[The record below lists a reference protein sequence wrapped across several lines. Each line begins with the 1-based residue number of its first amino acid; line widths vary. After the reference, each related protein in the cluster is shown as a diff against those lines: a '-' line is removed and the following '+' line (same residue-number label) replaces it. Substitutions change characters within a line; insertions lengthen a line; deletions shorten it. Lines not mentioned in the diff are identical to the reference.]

1 MKRITYICDKCKKEF
16 DRKNIVQLVVQ
27 KVNCGGDLQ
36 KNSNE
41 FCVPCYD
48 GLMHAYDTYMNFK
61 DPIVEKTDTENKR
74 DVVAEES
81 GNVPT
86 RKEQPTKKEGNETTA
101 KEELKTGP
109 MTPSE
114 ISIIMRMDAEGKS
127 PEEIAEAIHRTVRG
141 VNRSIT
147 TRKNKM
153 VTKEEVS
160 DIKESGVSEGK
171 KIDVSGIIAL
181 AKAGWTPRQIAGEH
195 GLTAEEVS
203 EILSEHRKKS

>member
-16 DRKNIVQLVVQ
+16 DRKNIVQIAIQ
-27 KVNCGGDLQ
+27 KVNCGDAPQ
-36 KNSNE
+36 KASNE
-41 FCVPCYD
+41 FCVPCYN
-48 GLMHAYDTYMNFK
+48 GLMTMYDTYVNFK
-61 DPIVEKTDTENKR
+61 DPVVEKTDMEGPKSTEEVKVNSAT
-74 DVVAEES
+74 V
-81 GNVPT
+81 
-86 RKEQPTKKEGNETTA
+86 
-101 KEELKTGP
+101 KTGA

-127 PEEIAEAIHRTVRG
+127 PEEIAKAIHRTVRG

-147 TRKNKM
+147 THKNKM

-160 DIKESGVSEGK
+160 DIKESDVSEGK

-195 GLTAEEVS
+195 DITAEEVS
-203 EILSEHRKKS
+203 EILSEYRKKS

>member
-16 DRKNIVQLVVQ
+16 DKKNIVQIVVQ
-27 KVNCGGDLQ
+27 KVNCGEATQ
-36 KNSNE
+36 KSSNE

-48 GLMHAYDTYMNFK
+48 GLMDMYDTYVNFK
-61 DPIVEKTDTENKR
+61 DPVVEKTDVENKR
-74 DVVAEES
+74 DTAGEEP
-81 GNVPT
+81 GNEP
-86 RKEQPTKKEGNETTA
+86 EKKESKAPA
-101 KEELKTGP
+101 KEGLKTGA

-114 ISIIMRMDAEGKS
+114 ISIIMRMDADGKS

-141 VNRSIT
+141 VKRSIT
-147 TRKNKM
+147 THNNKM

-160 DIKESGVSEGK
+160 EVKESGVSEGK
-171 KIDVSGIIAL
+171 KIDVGGIIAL

>member
-27 KVNCGGDLQ
+27 KVNCGDDLQ

-61 DPIVEKTDTENKR
+61 DPVVEKTDTENKR

-81 GNVPT
+81 GNVPI

-114 ISIIMRMDAEGKS
+114 ISTIMRMDAEGKS
-127 PEEIAEAIHRTVRG
+127 PEEIAKTIHRSVRG

-147 TRKNKM
+147 VRKNKM
-153 VTKEEVS
+153 AKEELS
-160 DIKESGVSEGK
+160 SIKESDLSECK
-171 KIDVSGIIAL
+171 KFDIPGIIAL

-195 GLTAEEVS
+195 HCKVDEIT
-203 EILSEHRKKS
+203 EILSTYRKK